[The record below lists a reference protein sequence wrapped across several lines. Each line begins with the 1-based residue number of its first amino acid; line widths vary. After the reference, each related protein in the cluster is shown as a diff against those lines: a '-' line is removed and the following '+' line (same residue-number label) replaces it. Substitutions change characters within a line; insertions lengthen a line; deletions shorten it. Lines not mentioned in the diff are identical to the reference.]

1 MIKRRILCH
10 IMVVVTV
17 LLSSGCAGTMQMY
30 AGERRAKDEVAF
42 IKTESGSGSGH
53 LLGPWS
59 THILAVDGQEIGGHS
74 SVEVLPGE
82 HVVKAA
88 LSFMFN
94 LEQQSFEDPKPLTFP
109 QTRIGIHQVFRPIA
123 IHIRPTDRWRDRCE
137 ITREV
142 GYDMALGQCSIAE
155 INPKPKLSNGS
166 SFHHKIG

>member
-94 LEQQSFEDPKPLTFP
+94 LEQQSFEDPKPLTFLAKAGHVYEVKSEGAV
-109 QTRIGIHQVFRPIA
+109 TNSTKLA
-123 IHIRPTDRWRDRCE
+123 IRFWIQDKT
-137 ITREV
+137 TGTV
-142 GYDMALGQCSIAE
+142 AAGT
-155 INPKPKLSNGS
+155 KPPEK
-166 SFHHKIG
+166 